1 MVTTQVIS
9 TVDGRPVK
17 GVSFEAGDVQ
27 VSISGAPFENVT
39 NLPSTRRNDS
49 SIIDLS
55 FLTAEESV
63 VGAEIRFEDQTT
75 PAEWLGSS
83 ITIEED
89 EVLDGVNEAIS
100 RTEVV
105 LTTVDQI
112 EIRTGTGG
120 PIQSNQVAINTAIG
134 ALPTAAQIAAQADLA
149 AIDRGDGTDLIGA
162 IVSEVGNQNVNEAV
176 LVEQIRLALERT
188 GGLLETSANGVGL
201 SATDID
207 AIASAILAS
216 PANPIATNSAGAVTT
231 SNPTTGGVGSAHTP
245 ADVAAEILANPANK
259 LATNADGQ
267 VTPDDSVKKLGDSIL
282 HTNVGSVEGVS
293 DTTIETRV

>member
-120 PIQSNQVAINTAIG
+120 PIQSNQVAINAAIG

-231 SNPTTGGVGSAHTP
+231 SNPTTGGAGVDHTAELAAIAEQITEVDAAMFKKGEIQNGQEVDAAG
-245 ADVAAEILANPANK
+245 ADV
-259 LATNADGQ
+259 
-267 VTPDDSVKKLGDSIL
+267 S
-282 HTNVGSVEGVS
+282 GSS
-293 DTTIETRV
+293 TRVRVS